1 MASTCYFGAM
11 ICRLLAINRTNAPMP
26 GAMSRRSR
34 LQHGMT
40 LIEVSIALSILALT
54 LGGVLAALI
63 QSRRLTE
70 GSVAQNSALTIVQ
83 GYVEQMKNMELKDIV
98 NATSDPAS
106 GGTANLSSSF
116 SIPTRYKE
124 PPTSGSDDGQ
134 DPLQTTTGTPPNLS
148 TFTPG
153 VTPSGVVDN
162 LKDFADNSGTQGSSE
177 AWSTAWPNA
186 QNYPTPSSLV
196 QTSTA
201 YPGDLH
207 LNMWVWVQDLSGTT
221 SNAATVYGITVIYT
235 YQVLDGARLK
245 YIMGEVRSIRSAVPT
260 Y

>member
-1 MASTCYFGAM
+1 
-11 ICRLLAINRTNAPMP
+11 
-26 GAMSRRSR
+26 
-34 LQHGMT
+34 MT
-40 LIEVSIALSILALT
+40 LIEVVIALSILALT

-70 GSVAQNSALTIVQ
+70 GSIAQNSALTIVQ
-83 GYVEQMKNMELKDIV
+83 GYVEQMKNMELMQIV

-106 GGTANLSSSF
+106 GGTANLTSSF

-134 DPLQTTTGTPPNLS
+134 DPLQTTTGTPPDLS

-162 LKDFADNSGTQGSSE
+162 LKDFSDGSGNQGAAVSWSSL
-177 AWSTAWPNA
+177 WPGA

-207 LNMWVWVQDLSGTT
+207 LNMWVWIQDLSGTST
-221 SNAATVYGITVIYT
+221 NATTVYGITVIYT
-235 YQVLDGARLK
+235 YQVLDGARTR
-245 YIMGEVRSIRSAVPT
+245 YVMGEIRTIRSAVPT